1 MEDGKL
7 NRSKIHKYPK
17 YNDHIWQ
24 VVGKR
29 MNGFQVTYNNFS
41 KCELYFTQYIL
52 STKKKL
58 LKPTL
63 DL

>member
-17 YNDHIWQ
+17 YNDHMWQ

-41 KCELYFTQYIL
+41 TCELYFIVYFEY
-52 STKKKL
+52 
-58 LKPTL
+58 
-63 DL
+63 